1 MPVNSRYLNLNP
13 AGATPREISSVV
25 NNILSGKSNNTG
37 SVTLAVASAT
47 TTTINDELIGTESV
61 ILLMPTTA
69 NAASALATLYVS
81 ARVKGIATLTHPAN
95 AVEDKTFSYMI
106 VG

>member
-1 MPVNSRYLNLNP
+1 MPVNQQYLNLNP
-13 AGATPREISSVV
+13 TGATPREVSNVV
-25 NNILSGKSNNTG
+25 NSILSGKTNNTG

-47 TTTINDELIGTESV
+47 TTTIFDERIGTESV

-69 NAASALATLYVS
+69 NAASSLATTYVS
-81 ARVKGIATLTHPAN
+81 ARVKASATLTHTAN
-95 AVEDKTFSYMI
+95 ILADKTFGYVI